1 MKVLLNKNRYNSL
14 KQALNELNISLPEE
28 QIKSYSNIF
37 EYFAHITENKF
48 TDIEMVAIYSLLGK
62 VLHGQEPHMAAVIIK
77 EERIRTIVRIIEEL
91 PLTSGKLSMDAKLRI
106 AFCELMI
113 TGVHRQP
120 DGVVFDVFDSIE
132 RVEMEYNH
140 FKNAFPS
147 WFDTTKTDEIVF
159 YKKGYGIIAENPI
172 QTTSIWE
179 SSKYLNSL
187 RYNGRYVL
195 YERINPC
202 KDARGNLLDNYR
214 IYSVKGILSPRKE
227 YITNLYI
234 NPNCKE
240 AIEIAPIGFTL
251 EER

>member
-37 EYFAHITENKF
+37 EYFAHVTENKF
-48 TDIEMVAIYSLLGK
+48 TDIEMVAIYGLLGK
-62 VLHGQEPHMAAVIIK
+62 ILHGQEPH
-77 EERIRTIVRIIEEL
+77 
-91 PLTSGKLSMDAKLRI
+91 MDAKLRI

-147 WFDTTKTDEIVF
+147 WFDTTKTEEIVF

-227 YITNLYI
+227 YLTNLYI